1 MIGSN
6 RGRNRDAEV
15 DAETYGVNG
24 MSDARDADSDAPAA
38 SAGSTASA
46 VPVTSSAPVASAGP
60 ARRRRR
66 ARRSP
71 SPLSQWLTFLGV
83 AGALFLLVWA
93 GWLAINHRFGVPF
106 VSDTVRSD
114 SAVTVGLTPSN
125 PTSIPASTS
134 TSTSTST
141 ATANGDGAANGGG
154 ASGVASAPTTLDI
167 RTADSPELDRA
178 LIGNVYQTLL
188 DRDENNKLTAG
199 VASSWKTSADGLTL
213 TLTLRDGLTF
223 SNGDKLDSSDVVW
236 SLQQAIEGKW
246 PGAEHRFAALKSV
259 ANPDARTVAITLE
272 RTDATLP
279 YTLSGRLGIVYDADA
294 TVDYATTALGS
305 GPFIVANFAAAK
317 AAGTGGNGGEAGS
330 SGKTSS
336 QIGQITLK
344 ARTDRDRNGNDGTGD
359 AAKTGTVTLD
369 YYTDDAA
376 LAEAAKRGDVDLAV
390 PAEAATAKSI
400 ADTSNGALAAHEGAS
415 VRKVAL
421 LYNNDTE
428 SILSIPRV
436 RQALRMIVD
445 KQAVANGRT
454 DVAQVLGGPIGP
466 LEAGYED
473 LTSILPHDVTGAKS
487 MLTYFGSRYMGTF
500 TLLAPTRYE
509 SIARGVADQMTAAG
523 LKVDVQ
529 VLDDAQLTARVAS
542 RQFTLMVGE
551 LDGEAGTATFADP
564 TSVTH
569 YTNATAQ
576 QQYQAAAGA
585 TSDDAYAAGLK
596 AYART
601 VSEDAASDW
610 LYAKKTAV
618 AASTKLAGYP
628 VAMSDDRLPL
638 ATLAR
643 R

>member
-199 VASSWKTSADGLTL
+199 VASSWKTSADGLTI
-213 TLTLRDGLTF
+213 TLTLRDDLTF

-246 PGAEHRFAALKSV
+246 PGAEHAFAALKSV
-259 ANPDARTVAITLE
+259 ANPDAHTVAITLE
-272 RTDATLP
+272 RPDATLP

-305 GPFIVANFAAAK
+305 GPFIVANFAAA
-317 AAGTGGNGGEAGS
+317 ASAGTGGASGEAGS

-344 ARTDRDRNGNDGTGD
+344 ARTDRGRNGNGTN
-359 AAKTGTVTLD
+359 AARTGTVTLN
-369 YYTDDAA
+369 YYADDAA

-390 PAEAATAKSI
+390 PAEASTAKSI
-400 ADTSNGALAAHEGAS
+400 ADASNGALAAHEGAS
-415 VRKVAL
+415 TRKVAL

-445 KQAVANGRT
+445 KQAVANGRA
-454 DVAQVLGGPIGP
+454 DVAHVLGGPIGP

-487 MLTYFGSRYMGTF
+487 MLAYFGSRYMGTF

-509 SIARGVADQMTAAG
+509 SLARGVADQMTAAG

-529 VLDDAQLTARVAS
+529 ALDDAQLAERVAS

-551 LDGEAGTATFADP
+551 LDGAAGTAAFADP

-576 QQYQAAAGA
+576 QQYQAAAGS
-585 TSDDAYAAGLK
+585 TSDNAYATGLK

>member
-1 MIGSN
+1 MN
-6 RGRNRDAEV
+6 
-15 DAETYGVNG
+15 
-24 MSDARDADSDAPAA
+24 DARDADSGASGASEATPAP
-38 SAGSTASA
+38 G
-46 VPVTSSAPVASAGP
+46 
-60 ARRRRR
+60 RRHRR

-71 SPLSQWLTFLGV
+71 SPLSQWLTFLCV
-83 AGALFLLVWA
+83 AAALFLLIWG
-93 GWLAINHRFGVPF
+93 GWSVLGRRVPLPYT
-106 VSDTVRSD
+106 SGTVRSD

-125 PTSIPASTS
+125 PTAVPVSAT
-134 TSTSTST
+134 T
-141 ATANGDGAANGGG
+141 ATTD
-154 ASGVASAPTTLDI
+154 ASSAPTTLDI
-167 RTADSPELDRA
+167 RTADSTELDRA

-188 DRDENNKLTAG
+188 GRDENNKLTAG

-246 PGAEHRFAALKSV
+246 PGAEHAFAALKSV

-272 RTDATLP
+272 RPDATLP

-305 GPFIVANFAAAK
+305 GPFIVANFAAASS
-317 AAGTGGNGGEAGS
+317 AGTGRNGGESGA
-330 SGKTSS
+330 SGKTAS

-344 ARTDRDRNGNDGTGD
+344 ARTDRGRNGNATNDGNGNATD
-359 AAKTGTVTLD
+359 TAKTGTVTLN
-369 YYTDDAA
+369 YYADDAA

-400 ADTSNGALAAHEGAS
+400 ADASNGALAAHEGAS
-415 VRKVAL
+415 TRKVAL

-445 KQAVANGRT
+445 KQAVANGRA
-454 DVAQVLGGPIGP
+454 DVAHVLGGPIGP

-509 SIARGVADQMTAAG
+509 SLARGVADQMTAAG

-529 VLDDAQLTARVAS
+529 VPGDAQLAERVAS

-551 LDGEAGTATFADP
+551 LDGEAGTAAFADP

-585 TSDDAYAAGLK
+585 TSDDAHAAGLK

-618 AASTKLAGYP
+618 AASTKLSGYP

>member
-1 MIGSN
+1 MIGSS

-15 DAETYGVNG
+15 GSYRPDG
-24 MSDARDADSDAPAA
+24 MNDARDADSGASGASDATP
-38 SAGSTASA
+38 G
-46 VPVTSSAPVASAGP
+46 
-60 ARRRRR
+60 RRRRR

-71 SPLSQWLTFLGV
+71 SPLSQWLTFLCV
-83 AGALFLLVWA
+83 AAALFLLIWG
-93 GWLAINHRFGVPF
+93 GWSVLGHRVPLPYT
-106 VSDTVRSD
+106 SGTVRSD

-125 PTSIPASTS
+125 PTAVPASATTS
-134 TSTSTST
+134 TTNSS
-141 ATANGDGAANGGG
+141 
-154 ASGVASAPTTLDI
+154 SAPTTLDI

-188 DRDENNKLTAG
+188 ERDENNKLAGG

-246 PGAEHRFAALKSV
+246 PGAEHAFAALKSV

-272 RTDATLP
+272 RPDATLP

-305 GPFIVANFAAAK
+305 GPFIVANFAAANVV
-317 AAGTGGNGGEAGS
+317 GTGGNGGEAGS

-344 ARTDRDRNGNDGTGD
+344 ARTDRGRNGNGNGGDGNSNSNSTATD
-359 AAKTGTVTLD
+359 AAQTGTVTLD
-369 YYTDDAA
+369 YYADDAA

-390 PAEAATAKSI
+390 PAEASTAKSI
-400 ADTSNGALAAHEGAS
+400 ADASNGALAAHEGAS
-415 VRKVAL
+415 TRKVAL

-454 DVAQVLGGPIGP
+454 DVAHVLGGPIGP

-509 SIARGVADQMTAAG
+509 SIARGVADQMTTAG

-529 VLDDAQLTARVAS
+529 VLDDAQLAERIAS

-551 LDGEAGTATFADP
+551 LDGEAGTAAFADP

-576 QQYQAAAGA
+576 QQYQTAAGA

-610 LYAKKTAV
+610 LYAKRTAV

>member
-1 MIGSN
+1 MIGSS

-15 DAETYGVNG
+15 GSYRPDG
-24 MSDARDADSDAPAA
+24 MNDARDADSGASGASDATP
-38 SAGSTASA
+38 G
-46 VPVTSSAPVASAGP
+46 
-60 ARRRRR
+60 RRRRR

-71 SPLSQWLTFLGV
+71 SPLSQWLTFLCV
-83 AGALFLLVWA
+83 AAALFLLIWG
-93 GWLAINHRFGVPF
+93 GWSVLGHRVPLPYT
-106 VSDTVRSD
+106 SGTVRSD

-125 PTSIPASTS
+125 PTAVPASATTS
-134 TSTSTST
+134 TTNSS
-141 ATANGDGAANGGG
+141 
-154 ASGVASAPTTLDI
+154 SAPTTLDI

-188 DRDENNKLTAG
+188 ERDENNKLAGG

-246 PGAEHRFAALKSV
+246 PGAEHAFAALKSV

-272 RTDATLP
+272 RPDATLP

-305 GPFIVANFAAAK
+305 GPFIVVNFAAASGV
-317 AAGTGGNGGEAGS
+317 GTGGNGGEAGA

-344 ARTDRDRNGNDGTGD
+344 ARTDRGRNGNGNGNGGNGNSNSTATD
-359 AAKTGTVTLD
+359 AAQTGTVTLD
-369 YYTDDAA
+369 YYADDAA

-390 PAEAATAKSI
+390 PAEASTAKSI
-400 ADTSNGALAAHEGAS
+400 ADASNGALAAHEGAS
-415 VRKVAL
+415 TRKVAL

-487 MLTYFGSRYMGTF
+487 MLTYFGSRYMGTL

-509 SIARGVADQMTAAG
+509 SLARGVADQMTAAG

-529 VLDDAQLTARVAS
+529 VLDDAQLAERVAS

-551 LDGEAGTATFADP
+551 LDGEAGTAAFADP

-576 QQYQAAAGA
+576 QQYQTAAGA

-610 LYAKKTAV
+610 LYAKRTAV

>member
-1 MIGSN
+1 MIGSS

-15 DAETYGVNG
+15 GTYRPDGVN
-24 MSDARDADSDAPAA
+24 DARNADSGASGTSDAPEA
-38 SAGSTASA
+38 T
-46 VPVTSSAPVASAGP
+46 PAPG
-60 ARRRRR
+60 RRRRR

-71 SPLSQWLTFLGV
+71 SPLSQWITFLCV
-83 AGALFLLVWA
+83 AAALFLLIWG
-93 GWLAINHRFGVPF
+93 GWLAINHRFGMPF
-106 VSDTVRSD
+106 VSDTVQSD

-125 PTSIPASTS
+125 PTAVPASATTS
-134 TSTSTST
+134 TTN
-141 ATANGDGAANGGG
+141 A
-154 ASGVASAPTTLDI
+154 ASAPTTLDI
-167 RTADSPELDRA
+167 RTADSTELDRA

-188 DRDENNKLTAG
+188 GRDENNKLTAG

-246 PGAEHRFAALKSV
+246 PGAERAFAALKSV

-272 RTDATLP
+272 RPDATLP

-294 TVDYATTALGS
+294 TVDYATTTLGS
-305 GPFIVANFAAAK
+305 GPFIVANFAAASS
-317 AAGTGGNGGEAGS
+317 AGTGGNGGETGS
-330 SGKTSS
+330 SGKTAS

-344 ARTDRDRNGNDGTGD
+344 ARTDRGRNGNATNDGNGNVTD
-359 AAKTGTVTLD
+359 TAKTGTVTLN
-369 YYTDDAA
+369 YYADDAA

-390 PAEAATAKSI
+390 PAEASTAKSI
-400 ADTSNGALAAHEGAS
+400 ADASNGALAAHEGAS
-415 VRKVAL
+415 TRKVAL

-454 DVAQVLGGPIGP
+454 DVAHVLGGPIGP

-509 SIARGVADQMTAAG
+509 SLARGVADQMTAAG

-529 VLDDAQLTARVAS
+529 ALDDTQLAERVAS

-551 LDGEAGTATFADP
+551 LDGEAGTAAFADP

-610 LYAKKTAV
+610 LYEKRTAV
-618 AASTKLAGYP
+618 AASTKVAGYP
-628 VAMSDDRLPL
+628 IAMSDDRLPL

>member
-1 MIGSN
+1 MIGSS

-15 DAETYGVNG
+15 GTYRPDG
-24 MSDARDADSDAPAA
+24 MNDARDADSGASGTSEATPAP
-38 SAGSTASA
+38 G
-46 VPVTSSAPVASAGP
+46 
-60 ARRRRR
+60 RRRRR

-71 SPLSQWLTFLGV
+71 SPLSQWLTFLCV
-83 AGALFLLVWA
+83 AAALFLLIWG
-93 GWLAINHRFGVPF
+93 GWSVLGRRVPLPYT
-106 VSDTVRSD
+106 SGTVRSD

-125 PTSIPASTS
+125 PTSAPASATS
-134 TSTSTST
+134 
-141 ATANGDGAANGGG
+141 ATTNA
-154 ASGVASAPTTLDI
+154 ASAPTTLDI
-167 RTADSPELDRA
+167 RTADSTELDRA

-188 DRDENNKLTAG
+188 GRDENNKLTAG
-199 VASSWKTSADGLTL
+199 VASSWKTSADGLTI
-213 TLTLRDGLTF
+213 TLTLRDDLTF

-246 PGAEHRFAALKSV
+246 PGAEHAFAALKSV
-259 ANPDARTVAITLE
+259 ANPDAHTVAITLE
-272 RTDATLP
+272 RPDATLP

-305 GPFIVANFAAAK
+305 GPFIVANFAAASS
-317 AAGTGGNGGEAGS
+317 AGAGGNGGESGS

-344 ARTDRDRNGNDGTGD
+344 ARTDRGRNGNGTNDGNGNATD
-359 AAKTGTVTLD
+359 TAKTGTVTLN
-369 YYTDDAA
+369 YYADDAA

-400 ADTSNGALAAHEGAS
+400 ADASNGALAAHEGAS
-415 VRKVAL
+415 TRKVAL

-509 SIARGVADQMTAAG
+509 SLARGVADQMTAAG

-529 VLDDAQLTARVAS
+529 ALDDAQLAERVAS

-551 LDGEAGTATFADP
+551 LDGEAGTAAFADP

-585 TSDDAYAAGLK
+585 PSDDAYASGLK

>member
-1 MIGSN
+1 MIGSS

-15 DAETYGVNG
+15 GTYRSDG
-24 MSDARDADSDAPAA
+24 MNDARDADSGTSGTSKATTPAA
-38 SAGSTASA
+38 PG
-46 VPVTSSAPVASAGP
+46 
-60 ARRRRR
+60 RRRRR
-66 ARRSP
+66 TRRSP
-71 SPLSQWLTFLGV
+71 SPLSQWLIFLCV
-83 AGALFLLVWA
+83 AAALFLLIWG
-93 GWLAINHRFGVPF
+93 GWSVLGRRVPLPYT
-106 VSDTVRSD
+106 SGTVRSD

-125 PTSIPASTS
+125 PTAVPASATS
-134 TSTSTST
+134 
-141 ATANGDGAANGGG
+141 ATTNA
-154 ASGVASAPTTLDI
+154 ASAPTTLDI
-167 RTADSPELDRA
+167 RTADSTELDRA

-188 DRDENNKLTAG
+188 GRDENNKLTAG

-246 PGAEHRFAALKSV
+246 PGAEHAFAALKSV

-272 RTDATLP
+272 RPDATLP

-294 TVDYATTALGS
+294 TVNYATTALGS
-305 GPFIVANFAAAK
+305 GPFIVANFAAA
-317 AAGTGGNGGEAGS
+317 ASAGTGGASGEAGS
-330 SGKTSS
+330 SGKTAS

-344 ARTDRDRNGNDGTGD
+344 ARTDRGRNGNGTNDGNGNATD
-359 AAKTGTVTLD
+359 TAKTGTVTLN
-369 YYTDDAA
+369 YYADDTA

-400 ADTSNGALAAHEGAS
+400 ADASNGALAAHEGAS
-415 VRKVAL
+415 TRKVAL

-445 KQAVANGRT
+445 KQAVANGRA
-454 DVAQVLGGPIGP
+454 DVAHVLGGPIGP

-509 SIARGVADQMTAAG
+509 SLARGVADQMTAAG

-529 VLDDAQLTARVAS
+529 VLDDAQLAERVAS

-551 LDGEAGTATFADP
+551 LDGEAGTAAFADP

-585 TSDDAYAAGLK
+585 ASDDAYATGLK

-610 LYAKKTAV
+610 LYAKRTAV